1 MNEDVK
7 TEILFHILNT
17 FDNIY
22 EKQIFNTIKPT
33 VDGYI
38 LRVYGETLKFNKDG
52 DLIG

>member
-1 MNEDVK
+1 MNNSTRD
-7 TEILFHILNT
+7 EILFYILDKFGNV
-17 FDNIY
+17 N

-33 VDGYI
+33 ADGYI